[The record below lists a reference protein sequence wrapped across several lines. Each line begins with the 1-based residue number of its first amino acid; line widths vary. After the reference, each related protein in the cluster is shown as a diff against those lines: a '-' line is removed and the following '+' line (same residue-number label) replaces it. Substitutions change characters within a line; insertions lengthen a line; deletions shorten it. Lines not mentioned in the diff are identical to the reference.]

1 MDKFF
6 IQAAFKSLDDI
17 DKEENKDIKK
27 ALIESRLRESEKR
40 NKKSYIKKVAENDF
54 EVGKTFDIDD
64 FHQFKKLC
72 KEDGYTV
79 TKEDFDFYFN
89 CLDEIRENNY
99 YLLDEAKKRKIKKY
113 PLGKGEHLNTCA
125 GDPDVNTAAFNH
137 ATTIN
142 NGSSTTGLGEDIE
155 KQKLEEKIPKELK
168 KAYKRN
174 NKSLYASK
182 LDYNNPE
189 NVAMKLG
196 YNDDDIVYNESPIDF
211 ENAEYTIISKEE
223 AHEYEKPR
231 NRWHLILYY
240 KDGVEDAPQALRF
253 DRNGKSLEK
262 FNFYSWGSKSKNLPS
277 DSKRYSLSTLLPIS
291 WLIENADIIYYTD
304 ELDHLNDK
312 YFKDLKKEDN
322 PNKDVKN
329 ILDYWDSSLTSDEKR
344 ARNTLNLEFD
354 DMPEYERRKQI
365 LRKIYG
371 LKDNLRY
378 HRKDK
383 EQIEKGINLLKK
395 LLYKNISPSEYIT
408 LKNILMDNNPASRT
422 DSPINLKL
430 ARVIALKN
438 NLKKKIDI
446 FKAKAPLAQEEK
458 GYTDNWDYKFYNE
471 QIVKLEAQIKKLEQ
485 DIERYRERINSLD
498 KDKLNKQIEDETN
511 KLGDEIEKID
521 KELTGY
527 GLKSVF
533 KESVDKTK
541 FNLKDPED
549 IEEAKKIK
557 DEEDSKDDLI
567 IIHPALNH
575 KKPAPGDAII
585 TCKAC
590 DEVFYLDKNEL
601 KQDPNDP
608 DIYNKDLQCENCGAQ
623 DGYDYVGDVALKDT
637 ESAEEAIKEKDTSL
651 EDDFDSKDSDNDV
664 KELEPIDNTEEPEEI
679 IEESFDK
686 LVNKYLN
693 KIYEN
698 IDFYKTSSITQTDR
712 NNYLIEGI
720 FKLNDNNKIKT
731 SFLLEVTEKKN
742 NGITLKG
749 SNEILA
755 ESKEPFE
762 IKGKVDNKK
771 LIFESFKYNYVEN
784 IDKEQY
790 LVEGLEENN

>member
-6 IQAAFKSLDDI
+6 IQAAFKTLDDI
-17 DKEENKDIKK
+17 DKEENKEIKK
-27 ALIESRLRESEKR
+27 ALIESRLKEK
-40 NKKSYIKKVAENDF
+40 
-54 EVGKTFDIDD
+54 
-64 FHQFKKLC
+64 
-72 KEDGYTV
+72 
-79 TKEDFDFYFN
+79 
-89 CLDEIRENNY
+89 
-99 YLLDEAKKRKIKKY
+99 KKREKKY

-125 GDPDVNTAAFNH
+125 GDPDINTAAFNH
-137 ATTIN
+137 ATSIN
-142 NGSSTTGLGEDIE
+142 NGSPTTGLGEDIE

-211 ENAEYTIISKEE
+211 ENAEYTIISKKE

-253 DRNGKSLEK
+253 DRTGKPLEK
-262 FNFYSWGSKSKNLPS
+262 FEFRPWLWGSKGKNFPF
-277 DSKRYSLSTLLPIS
+277 DSKGNRIYLNTLLPIS
-291 WLIENADIIYYTD
+291 WLIENADVIYYTD

-329 ILDYWDSSLTSDEKR
+329 ALDYWDSSLNSDEKR
-344 ARNTLNLEFD
+344 ARNTFNLEFD
-354 DMPEYERRKQI
+354 NMSEYERRTQIIRKIKELEKRLNLNYYDNSEKEIFKKQI
-365 LRKIYG
+365 K
-371 LKDNLRY
+371 
-378 HRKDK
+378 
-383 EQIEKGINLLKK
+383 LLKK
-395 LLYKNISPSEYIT
+395 LLYKNISPSEYKT
-408 LKNILMDNNPASRT
+408 LKDILVLPDPEDRKYF
-422 DSPINLKL
+422 PINLKL

-438 NLKKKIDI
+438 NLKKKIKV
-446 FKAKAPLAQEEK
+446 FKEKAPLAQEEK
-458 GYTDNWDYKFYNE
+458 GYTNNWDYKFYNKR
-471 QIVKLEAQIKKLEQ
+471 IADLEAQIKKLEQ
-485 DIERYRERINSLD
+485 DMEYYKEKLNSLD
-498 KDKLNKQIEDETN
+498 KDRLNKQVEDEVD

-557 DEEDSKDDLI
+557 DEEDSKDDLV
-567 IIHPALNH
+567 IIHPILNH
-575 KKPAPGDAII
+575 KKPHPGDAIV
-585 TCKAC
+585 TCKDC

-601 KQDPNDP
+601 KQDPDDP

-623 DGYDYVGDVALKDT
+623 NGYNYVGDVALKDT
-637 ESAEEAIKEKDTSL
+637 ESAEEAIKERDDSL

-771 LIFESFKYNYVEN
+771 LMFESFKYNYVEN

>member
-6 IQAAFKSLDDI
+6 IQAAFKTLDDI
-17 DKEENKDIKK
+17 DKEENKEIKK
-27 ALIESRLRESEKR
+27 ALIESRLKEK
-40 NKKSYIKKVAENDF
+40 
-54 EVGKTFDIDD
+54 
-64 FHQFKKLC
+64 
-72 KEDGYTV
+72 
-79 TKEDFDFYFN
+79 
-89 CLDEIRENNY
+89 
-99 YLLDEAKKRKIKKY
+99 KKREKKY
-113 PLGKGEHLNTCA
+113 PLGKGEHLNICA
-125 GDPDVNTAAFNH
+125 GDPDINTAAFNH
-137 ATTIN
+137 AATIN
-142 NGSSTTGLGEDIE
+142 NGSPTTGLGEDIE

-174 NKSLYASK
+174 NQSLYVSK
-182 LDYNNPE
+182 LNYDNPE
-189 NVAMKLG
+189 NIAMKLG
-196 YNDDDIVYNESPIDF
+196 YNDDDMKYNESPIDF

-240 KDGVEDAPQALRF
+240 KYGVEDAPQALRF
-253 DRNGKSLEK
+253 DRTGKPLEK
-262 FNFYSWGSKSKNLPS
+262 FNFYSWGSKSKKLPL
-277 DSKRYSLSTLLPIS
+277 DSKGINISLSTLLPIS

-312 YFKDLKKEDN
+312 YFKDLKKEDD
-322 PNKDVKN
+322 PNKDVRN
-329 ILDYWDSSLTSDEKR
+329 VLDYWDSSLTSDEKR
-344 ARNTLNLEFD
+344 ARNTFDLEFD
-354 DMPEYERRKQI
+354 NMPEYERRKQI

-383 EQIEKGINLLKK
+383 EQIEKGIKLLKR
-395 LLYKNISPSEYIT
+395 LLYKNISPSEYIA

-422 DSPINLKL
+422 NSPINLKL

-438 NLKKKIDI
+438 KLKKKVKV
-446 FKAKAPLAQEEK
+446 FKEKAPLAQEEK

-471 QIVKLEAQIKKLEQ
+471 QITKLEKQIKDLEEK
-485 DIERYRERINSLD
+485 IEGYKERINSLD
-498 KDKLNKQIEDETN
+498 KDKLNKQIEDEAN

-527 GLKSVF
+527 GLKSIF
-533 KESVDKTK
+533 KESVEKTK
-541 FNLKDPED
+541 FNLKDPEA

-557 DEEDSKDDLI
+557 DEEDSEDDLI
-567 IIHPALNH
+567 IIHPMLNH
-575 KKPAPGDAII
+575 KKPAPGNAIV
-585 TCKAC
+585 TCKDC

-601 KQDPNDP
+601 KQDPDDP
-608 DIYNKDLQCENCGAQ
+608 DTYNKDLQCENCGAQ
-623 DGYDYVGDVALKDT
+623 NGYNYVGDVALKDT
-637 ESAEEAIKEKDTSL
+637 ESAEEAIKERDTSL
-651 EDDFDSKDSDNDV
+651 EDDFDSKDNDNDV

-720 FKLNDNNKIKT
+720 FKLSDNNKIKT

-742 NGITLKG
+742 NDITLKG

-771 LIFESFKYNYVEN
+771 LIFESFKYNYIEN

>member
-6 IQAAFKSLDDI
+6 IQAAFKTLDDI
-17 DKEENKDIKK
+17 DKEENKNIKQ
-27 ALIESRLRESEKR
+27 ALIESRLREK
-40 NKKSYIKKVAENDF
+40 
-54 EVGKTFDIDD
+54 
-64 FHQFKKLC
+64 
-72 KEDGYTV
+72 
-79 TKEDFDFYFN
+79 
-89 CLDEIRENNY
+89 
-99 YLLDEAKKRKIKKY
+99 KKREKNY

-137 ATTIN
+137 ATSIN
-142 NGSSTTGLGEDIE
+142 DGSPTTGLGEDIE

-182 LDYNNPE
+182 LDYTNPE

-196 YNDDDIVYNESPIDF
+196 YNDDDIKYNESPIDF
-211 ENAEYTIISKEE
+211 ENAEYKIISKEE

-240 KDGVEDAPQALRF
+240 EDGVEDAPQALRF
-253 DRNGKSLEK
+253 DRTGKPLEK
-262 FNFYSWGSKSKNLPS
+262 FEFYKWGGKGKNFPF
-277 DSKRYSLSTLLPIS
+277 DSKGNKIYLSTLLPIS

-312 YFKDLKKEDN
+312 YFKDKKKKDD

-354 DMPEYERRKQI
+354 NMPEYERRKQI

-371 LKDNLRY
+371 LKDSLGYN
-378 HRKDK
+378 RKDK
-383 EQIEKGINLLKK
+383 EQIEKGIILLKK
-395 LLYKNISPSEYIT
+395 LLYKNISLSEYIT

-422 DSPINLKL
+422 NSPINPKL

-438 NLKKKIDI
+438 NLKKKIKM
-446 FKAKAPLAQEEK
+446 FKEKAPLAQEEK
-458 GYTDNWDYKFYNE
+458 GYTNNWDYNYYNK
-471 QIVKLEAQIKKLEQ
+471 QITELEERIKKLEKE
-485 DIERYRERINSLD
+485 IELYKEKINSLD
-498 KDKLNKQIEDETN
+498 KDKLNKQVEDEVN
-511 KLGDEIEKID
+511 KLGDEIEEID

-533 KESVDKTK
+533 KESVNKTK

-557 DEEDSKDDLI
+557 NEEDSKDDLI
-567 IIHPALNH
+567 IIHPMLNH
-575 KKPAPGDAII
+575 KKPHPGDAII

-637 ESAEEAIKEKDTSL
+637 ESAEEAIKEKDASL
-651 EDDFDSKDSDNDV
+651 EDDFDSKDSGNDV

-762 IKGKVDNKK
+762 IKGKVDDKK